1 MVNDKFTE
9 HDEDWIDELPTVEQT
24 VQRHRTEVEAIVN
37 NKPRDPK
44 LNPSVDA
51 AHPRP
56 LKFAEHCIWFIFDGK
71 SGDDFKEFFMTK
83 EEEDFREYFDPEKL
97 TKQDYREALLEYI
110 NQQDK
115 ALENAKDYIA
125 KIEAN
130 KEARKATTLDS
141 GTSAHSTENPIPN
154 PSNAPSAEHETEK
167 PETPQAPPQ

>member
-1 MVNDKFTE
+1 
-9 HDEDWIDELPTVEQT
+9 
-24 VQRHRTEVEAIVN
+24 
-37 NKPRDPK
+37 
-44 LNPSVDA
+44 
-51 AHPRP
+51 
-56 LKFAEHCIWFIFDGK
+56 
-71 SGDDFKEFFMTK
+71 MTK